1 MKKYLEAGEIVGT
14 HGIKGE
20 VRVNPWADSPEFLA
34 QFKTLYFDGGETK
47 LTVTA
52 SRAHKNVTLIK
63 FKDIDTVEAAEA
75 LRGKVLWLDRADAH
89 LPEGTFFIQ
98 DIEGLK
104 VVDHE
109 TGEEYGVITGITP
122 TVANDVWNVKH
133 RDGNTYL
140 MPVIDDIVKETD
152 LDAGVVR
159 IKVMKGLF
167 GDAD

>member
-34 QFKTLYFDGGETK
+34 GFKALYFDEGAVK
-47 LTVTA
+47 LNVTA
-52 SRAHKNVTLIK
+52 ARAHKNVTLIK

-89 LPEGTFFIQ
+89 LPKDTYFIQ

-104 VVDHE
+104 VVDIE
-109 TGEEYGVITGITP
+109 TGEEYGFISGVTP
-122 TVANDVWNVKH
+122 TVANDVWNVAHK
-133 RDGNTYL
+133 DGSTYL

-152 LDAGVVR
+152 IEAGVVR